1 VTDTHVT
8 DTSPRCG
15 FVAILGAPNA
25 GKSTLVNQLV
35 GQKVSIVS
43 RKVQTTRMRVRGIAM
58 AGAAQII
65 LVDTPGIFAPKR
77 RLDRAMVE
85 AAWGSAADADAILLL
100 VDAPSLI
107 ADPKGLAAADTARI
121 IEGLSAQKR
130 RATLA
135 LNKIDDVAREKLLPL
150 AERLSAEGPFDAVFM
165 ISGLKGDGTDRL
177 RAHWAALMPIGPWAY
192 PADQAADLPQR
203 MLAAEIT
210 REHIYNRLHDE
221 LPYASTVET
230 EQWQE
235 RKDGSARLEQTIYVE
250 RDSQKAI
257 VLGKGGATIKE
268 IGERARAEMERMF
281 ERRVHLFLH
290 VKVREKWGEDPARY
304 RSIGLD
310 FPKS

>member
-1 VTDTHVT
+1 VTEAHTADTLA
-8 DTSPRCG
+8 RCG

-43 RKVQTTRMRVRGIAM
+43 RKVQTTRMRVRGIVM
-58 AGAAQII
+58 AGRAQIV

-77 RLDRAMVE
+77 RLDRAMVD
-85 AAWGSAADADAILLL
+85 AAWGSTADADAIVLL

-107 ADPKGLAAADTARI
+107 ADPKGLAAIDTARI
-121 IEGLSAQKR
+121 IEVLKKQER
-130 RATLA
+130 RAILA
-135 LNKIDDVAREKLLPL
+135 LNKIDEVLREKLLPL
-150 AERLSAEGPFDAVFM
+150 AEQLSAEGAFGEVFM
-165 ISGLKGDGTDRL
+165 ISGLKGDGTERL
-177 RAHWAALMPIGPWAY
+177 RAHLAGLMPEGPWVY

-230 EQWQE
+230 EQWTE

-268 IGERARAEMERMF
+268 IGERARHEMEKMF

-290 VKVREKWGEDPARY
+290 VKVRDGWGDDPSRY
-304 RSIGLD
+304 RAIGLD
-310 FPKS
+310 FPKG

>member
-1 VTDTHVT
+1 
-8 DTSPRCG
+8 
-15 FVAILGAPNA
+15 VAILGAPNA

-58 AGAAQII
+58 RGHAQLI

-77 RLDRAMVE
+77 RLDKAMVE

-100 VDAPSLI
+100 VDAPSVI
-107 ADPKGLAAADTARI
+107 ADPKGLAAIDTQRI
-121 IEGLSAQKR
+121 IEGLAAHRR
-130 RATLA
+130 RAILV
-135 LNKIDDVAREKLLPL
+135 LNKIDETPREKLLPL
-150 AERLSAEGPFDAVFM
+150 AERLNAEGPFDAVFM
-165 ISGLKGDGTDRL
+165 VSGLKGDGTDRL
-177 RAHWAALMPIGPWAY
+177 ASHLAGLMPPGPWVY

-203 MLAAEIT
+203 LLAAEIT

-257 VLGKGGATIKE
+257 VLGKAGATIKE
-268 IGERARAEMERMF
+268 IGERARHEMERMF

-290 VKVREKWGEDPARY
+290 VKVREKWADDPARY
-304 RSIGLD
+304 RSMGLD
-310 FPKS
+310 FPKG